1 MQAICSKV
9 VCEIEL
15 AIVMA
20 DKKECDEKEI
30 KCAETEIKL
39 EKECV
44 EKEIKRLFEG
54 ECCSLSYNDDDEWFD
69 DEDEEFVFDPK
80 GSNKWFEDALVA
92 GMQEQEEMQW
102 GFMRKDD
109 EEKVEEKNLK
119 TMQLCSYGYH

>member
-20 DKKECDEKEI
+20 DEKEIKLEKEIKCDEKEI
-30 KCAETEIKL
+30 KCD
-39 EKECV
+39 

-92 GMQEQEEMQW
+92 GMKEQEEMQW
-102 GFMRKDD
+102 GFIRKND

-119 TMQLCSYGYH
+119 TIQLCSYGYH